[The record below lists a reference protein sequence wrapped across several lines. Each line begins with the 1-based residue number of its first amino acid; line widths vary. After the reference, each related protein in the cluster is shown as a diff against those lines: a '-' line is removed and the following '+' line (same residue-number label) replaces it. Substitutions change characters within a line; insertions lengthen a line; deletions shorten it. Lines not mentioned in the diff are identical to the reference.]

1 MTTAVRVLTL
11 LAFSVTFVETSRADN
26 SVGLKCGSIGDLST
40 LKDKGSLN
48 LMLTLCRSLGRSGA
62 LLGFTLMAHFV
73 NRMWNTFASPPGVVG
88 VPAAAGTPTGTTANS
103 PSRWEMIQ
111 REEL

>member
-40 LKDKGSLN
+40 LKDKGSPK
-48 LMLTLCRSLGRSGA
+48 LMLA
-62 LLGFTLMAHFV
+62 
-73 NRMWNTFASPPGVVG
+73 
-88 VPAAAGTPTGTTANS
+88 
-103 PSRWEMIQ
+103 
-111 REEL
+111 